1 MQTININNNPFENL
15 KNFNFGGLKK
25 VLVILGLVFF
35 VLLPLLSSFNPFIK
49 VEYGTVGIV
58 DRFGKL
64 NRKIDPG
71 LHIKIPIVENVKFF
85 NTQKLIY
92 QTEQQ
97 PAQSKFNQNI
107 SLQKEGL
114 RTSNAV
120 KNFSDV
126 ADFPV
131 DTSTKD
137 GQQVSIMYTLR
148 YSLDPAKILEMA
160 QKIGSGEQIIERIVK
175 SQSRSVAR
183 NIARQFPANELYTG
197 DVFTY
202 QTSVENKL
210 KESFTQNGVILDE
223 FLVRQI
229 KFDENYID
237 AIEQKQIANEQ
248 VKTEEFKAKQEEFK
262 KQQAIIKAEGQARS
276 QEILKQSLNA
286 QILEKLAIEKWDG
299 KLPVYSGG
307 NGAVPFIDLQK

>member
-107 SLQKEGL
+107 SLQKK
-114 RTSNAV
+114 V
-120 KNFSDV
+120 
-126 ADFPV
+126 
-131 DTSTKD
+131 
-137 GQQVSIMYTLR
+137 
-148 YSLDPAKILEMA
+148 
-160 QKIGSGEQIIERIVK
+160 
-175 SQSRSVAR
+175 
-183 NIARQFPANELYTG
+183 
-197 DVFTY
+197 
-202 QTSVENKL
+202 
-210 KESFTQNGVILDE
+210 
-223 FLVRQI
+223 
-229 KFDENYID
+229 
-237 AIEQKQIANEQ
+237 
-248 VKTEEFKAKQEEFK
+248 
-262 KQQAIIKAEGQARS
+262 
-276 QEILKQSLNA
+276 
-286 QILEKLAIEKWDG
+286 
-299 KLPVYSGG
+299 
-307 NGAVPFIDLQK
+307 

>member
-1 MQTININNNPFENL
+1 
-15 KNFNFGGLKK
+15 
-25 VLVILGLVFF
+25 
-35 VLLPLLSSFNPFIK
+35 
-49 VEYGTVGIV
+49 
-58 DRFGKL
+58 
-64 NRKIDPG
+64 
-71 LHIKIPIVENVKFF
+71 
-85 NTQKLIY
+85 
-92 QTEQQ
+92 
-97 PAQSKFNQNI
+97 
-107 SLQKEGL
+107 
-114 RTSNAV
+114 
-120 KNFSDV
+120 
-126 ADFPV
+126 
-131 DTSTKD
+131 
-137 GQQVSIMYTLR
+137 MYTLR